1 VGDLEGEFLA
11 FVAERRDALRR
22 TAYLLC
28 RDVHQADDLVQTAL
42 TKVYLSWRKVRRAD
56 NREAYVHTVLLRV
69 FLDERR
75 RGWWKVELSE
85 QALENDRPPE
95 DTDARI
101 MMRRA
106 LDELAPRQRAALVLR
121 FYLDLSVEQT
131 AQLLDCSPG
140 TVKSQT
146 SRALV
151 ALEKVLARQGHP
163 AALAGARG

>member
-1 VGDLEGEFLA
+1 MGDLEGEFLA